1 MNNKVLNIDTATIE
15 ELKIASFDTA
25 REASRL
31 QQQQEVLLKVIDQR
45 ERAVPSTP
53 IQPVA
58 EVKSPEATA

>member
-45 ERAVPSTP
+45 ERTVPSTQ

-58 EVKSPEATA
+58 EVKSPEATT